1 MSFLDSRYKFKDCDI
16 DLISFGELL
25 VDMITNEEEAM
36 LSEAEQ
42 FSRFFGGS
50 AGNVA
55 VNSKRLGGKTRIL
68 TRIGKDPLGDFLLN
82 VLQRENIN
90 TETIQIDQK
99 RKTPLVFVNKTSKTP
114 AWLAY
119 RDADKYI
126 EFNKNVKEIVNKTK
140 IIYLTTFIISQKPSR
155 KTALKVLEMISKDED
170 KLLAFDPCYRPV
182 LWSEDDDGEKLV
194 KKIISKADFIK
205 PSLDDAK
212 YLFGPDT
219 PENYIDKYLQVGANI
234 VILTMGEDGVLV
246 SNGKEQFRL
255 KVYSKKVVDVTGAGD
270 SFWAG
275 FINGILD
282 GKKIKG
288 AVKLGN
294 AAAAFK
300 IRGIG
305 ALSPIPNKEYLLKYI
320 EEQEASQ

>member
-1 MSFLDSRYKFKDCDI
+1 MAYLNTRYRFKDCEI

-25 VDMITNEEEAM
+25 VDMITNEEEVM
-36 LSEAEQ
+36 LSKAEH
-42 FSRFFGGS
+42 FSKFFGGA

-55 VNSKRLGGKTRIL
+55 VNSKRLGAKTKIL
-68 TRIGKDPLGDFLLN
+68 TRIGKDSFGTFLLN
-82 VLQRENIN
+82 VLERENVN
-90 TETIQIDQK
+90 TKTVQVDPK
-99 RKTPLVFVNKTSKTP
+99 RNTPLVFVNKTSKTP
-114 AWLAY
+114 TWLAY

-126 EFNKNVKEIVNKTK
+126 EFNKNVKKVINKTK
-140 IIYLTTFIISQKPSR
+140 IVYLTTFILSKNPSR
-155 KTALKVLEMISKDED
+155 ETALKVLERINKDKE
-170 KLLAFDPCYRPV
+170 KLLAFDPCYRPI
-182 LWSEDDDGEKLV
+182 LWPEEVNGKKVV
-194 KKIISKADFIK
+194 KNIISKADFIK

-246 SNGKEQFRL
+246 SDGKEKFRL

-282 GKKIKG
+282 GRTVKE

-300 IRGIG
+300 IKGVG
-305 ALSPIPNKEYLLKYI
+305 ALSPVPDKEYLLKYI
-320 EEQEASQ
+320 EKQEASQ